1 MSAADQHKDHQ
12 SQNLLSDDLGYSMG
26 AALPRRSVL
35 KAAGLGAGFGAGLL
49 SGAITAASAAEPE
62 GDIWSAEYWANKGN
76 VKLNLW
82 RKRVGAPRPGE
93 PARPVVFLVH
103 GSSNSTR
110 SSYDLS
116 VPGKGEYSFMNV
128 LARYGYDV
136 WTMDHDGYGYSGSS
150 GNNSDIA
157 SGVEDLKAAMPVVM
171 KEAGQQKV
179 HFYGTSSGG
188 IRAAAYAQAQPER
201 VGKLALSAFTY
212 KGDGAAEIE
221 RRRKRIDE
229 LRANTRRKRD
239 ADMIRSIFTRD
250 GYAQGYDMAVA
261 EAVVAAE
268 MKFGNEIPTG
278 TYLDMAANLPIVDPK
293 KIMAPVLMLR
303 GEHDGNSTND
313 DLLDFYRQLP
323 NGDRQFVILPQTAHS
338 PGYGKNRHL
347 LYYAVHNFLAAP
359 GPVAA

>member
-1 MSAADQHKDHQ
+1 MGESDH
-12 SQNLLSDDLGYSMG
+12 SM
-26 AALPRRSVL
+26 PRRAVL
-35 KAAGLGAGFGAGLL
+35 QGAGAGIGAGLL
-49 SGAITAASAAEPE
+49 SGVVTPAAAAG
-62 GDIWSAEYWANKGN
+62 GDIWSAEYWAKKGD

-82 RKRVGAPRPGE
+82 RKRVGPPSAGE
-93 PARPVVFLVH
+93 AQKPLIFLVH
-103 GSSNSTR
+103 GSSNSAR

-116 VPGKGEYSFMNV
+116 VPGKGEYSLMNV

-136 WTMDHDGYGYSGSS
+136 WIMDHDGYGYSGSS

-171 KEAGQQKV
+171 KETGQQKA

-201 VGKLALSAFTY
+201 VGRLAICSFTY
-212 KGDGAAEIE
+212 KGNGAAEIE

-229 LRANTRRKRD
+229 LRASPRRKRD
-239 ADMIRSIFTRD
+239 AVMIRSIFTRD
-250 GYAQGYDMAVA
+250 GYASSYDPAVP
-261 EAVVAAE
+261 EAIIAAE
-268 MKFGNEIPTG
+268 LKFGDQIPSG

-293 KIMAPVLMLR
+293 KILSPVLMLR
-303 GEHDGNSTND
+303 GEFDGNSTND

-338 PGYGKNRHL
+338 PGYSKYRHL
-347 LYYAVHNFLAAP
+347 LYYAIHNFMAAP
-359 GPVAA
+359 APTAI